1 MISPRCFEVASSY
14 STLTAR
20 MLAPVGPSILPRSTI
35 AALPASSA
43 RVTSWVFFL
52 GGIAFR
58 APSCVLHG
66 PKWERRQHENAQQ
79 PRDLTTAPRTGSK
92 RQSASR
98 VRLQCSRGHV
108 LGGDRSSAAT
118 THPGRG
124 PSRPP
129 PSAGCYPSRPP

>member
-1 MISPRCFEVASSY
+1 MISPRFFEVASSY
-14 STLTAR
+14 STFTAR

-66 PKWERRQHENAQQ
+66 LKLGAARATERTTTPRPYNRALNRVKTAGLSHGFRRQ
-79 PRDLTTAPRTGSK
+79 
-92 RQSASR
+92 
-98 VRLQCSRGHV
+98 V
-108 LGGDRSSAAT
+108 
-118 THPGRG
+118 
-124 PSRPP
+124 
-129 PSAGCYPSRPP
+129 